1 MSCNCSTTSCGS
13 NMRSYMRIDN
23 IIFNKQYVSRLEF
36 KGLKLYIY
44 YAGECNPYVFDLN
57 SEKSN
62 AQIANY
68 LLELNTC
75 EAPQEDMSID
85 DHSKLINLDVED
97 QHPLSAIIGLTPAL
111 ENLKI
116 KRLDFTAE
124 YQQDVFPLDSDLTNL
139 TSLVF
144 VDGLLKSAL
153 DYTITTSDIT
163 FNEPLQLGS
172 KVTILY
178 NN

>member
-97 QHPLSAIIGLTPAL
+97 QHPLSAIIGLTSAL

-144 VDGLLKSAL
+144 VDGLLKSTL